1 MSLRMLF
8 IIVLDIFFGN
18 DTMLTLKA
26 LYTLLDEVF
35 KLSVCRATIIISNIS
50 ELTEQFTICT
60 ERISDNIVVHI

>member
-1 MSLRMLF
+1 MLF
-8 IIVLDIFFGN
+8 IIVLDIFFGD

-50 ELTEQFTICT
+50 ELAKQVTICT